1 MVSLAKRFI
10 LAWVVFWLADV
21 AVAQSADRLAVTEAD
36 DGYGVSVPVSRLELL
51 VPRGELVFKPLD
63 IGGSTANP
71 RYFHFESA
79 NGAVLS
85 GWFEPSQRY
94 RGAEVVWN
102 GDSAAWRQRNLPVPA
117 DVNFERRGQ
126 WDAVFYHLPL
136 PGGSSAHVRAH
147 WVQSGTWIDV
157 HLSVTGK
164 EPYAINRKA
173 VEALLQSLKVREKS
187 TP

>member
-1 MVSLAKRFI
+1 MS
-10 LAWVVFWLADV
+10 
-21 AVAQSADRLAVTEAD
+21 
-36 DGYGVSVPVSRLELL
+36 
-51 VPRGELVFKPLD
+51 
-63 IGGSTANP
+63 
-71 RYFHFESA
+71 
-79 NGAVLS
+79 
-85 GWFEPSQRY
+85 
-94 RGAEVVWN
+94 
-102 GDSAAWRQRNLPVPA
+102 
-117 DVNFERRGQ
+117 FERRGQ

-173 VEALLQSLKVREKS
+173 VEALLQSLKVREKP

>member
-1 MVSLAKRFI
+1 
-10 LAWVVFWLADV
+10 
-21 AVAQSADRLAVTEAD
+21 
-36 DGYGVSVPVSRLELL
+36 
-51 VPRGELVFKPLD
+51 
-63 IGGSTANP
+63 
-71 RYFHFESA
+71 
-79 NGAVLS
+79 
-85 GWFEPSQRY
+85 
-94 RGAEVVWN
+94 VVWN
-102 GDSAAWRQRNLPVPA
+102 GDSAAWRQRNLPAPA
-117 DVNFERRGQ
+117 DVSFERRGQ